1 MDASRNQVSLAAI
14 IANIELEEDKF
25 TRLTLKAMHLFHPIR
40 SSSKNVSSILATQF
54 LNTALS

>member
-40 SSSKNVSSILATQF
+40 SSIFKHRPLIRTAILM
-54 LNTALS
+54 LKP